1 MQETVQISS
10 ITCSMILCNIE
21 SLTKM
26 RGGGGMFIVFV
37 DLESDGEKSNYQ

>member
-1 MQETVQISS
+1 MKCNSV
-10 ITCSMILCNIE
+10 ILCVNVE

-26 RGGGGMFIVFV
+26 REEGMFMVFV